1 MTVGCCLAQRT
12 PHPPSVRSGL
22 DPRCRDS
29 RGLHEIS
36 RRVTTTWWNTYRPR
50 SPVLCQPAEFPR
62 SGSRLHSKLSND
74 EGGNDDWY
82 SSLSLPFIILFPQNE
97 YNNFARER
105 GWFFFSLF
113 LFFLLFLLIFIFF
126 LFSTYERKQQEGKW
140 NDAWIHHLIHG
151 A

>member
-74 EGGNDDWY
+74 EGGTTIDIRPCLLL
-82 SSLSLPFIILFPQNE
+82 SSSSFRKTNIITLHESEVDSSFLS
-97 YNNFARER
+97 
-105 GWFFFSLF
+105 FFFLYF
-113 LFFLLFLLIFIFF
+113 FLLIFIFF